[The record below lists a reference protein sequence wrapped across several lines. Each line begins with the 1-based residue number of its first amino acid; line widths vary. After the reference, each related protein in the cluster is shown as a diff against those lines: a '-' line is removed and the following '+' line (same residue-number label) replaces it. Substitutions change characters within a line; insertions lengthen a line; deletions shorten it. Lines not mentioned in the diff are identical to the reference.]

1 VLQCGTV
8 RCSGLQYDAVGG
20 SVFGLGDHE
29 DMCRCVAVLCSML
42 QCGTVRCSGLQCVA
56 LCSARVLV
64 EMCVIVF
71 QRFAVLYSAMQCVAV
86 CCSMLQCVIV
96 RCSVLQYVAVCCSM
110 LLCVAIWH
118 MTAYIHIFDVRLNQ
132 IYVYVCPS
140 NIYICMYMYSY
151 IHTYHFFMHTG
162 FVR

>member
-1 VLQCGTV
+1 
-8 RCSGLQYDAVGG
+8 
-20 SVFGLGDHE
+20 VFGSGDDE
-29 DMCRCVAVLCSML
+29 DMCRCVAVLCSVL
-42 QCGTVRCSGLQCVA
+42 QCGRMRCSGLQCVV

-71 QRFAVLYSAMQCVAV
+71 QCFAVRYSAMQC
-86 CCSMLQCVIV
+86 
-96 RCSVLQYVAVCCSM
+96 VAVCCSM

-140 NIYICMYMYSY
+140 NIYTCMYMYTY
-151 IHTYHFFMHTG
+151 MHTYHFFMRAG